1 MPILIN
7 GVIGGLVVLYPI
19 AVYFGIEYLK
29 PWQISAFLLLL
40 LVIRLVIIKL
50 MSRSDNKWSQSLLF
64 VGIIYCL
71 SAILI
76 NNTAALLYYP
86 VLISFSLLMVFSSSL
101 FFPPPIIER
110 LARLQ
115 HPDLPEQGVRYT
127 RKVTQV
133 WSLFFFINGCIA
145 LATALW
151 GDFAYWSLYNG
162 LISYLLMALLM
173 GVEYLVRIRTQ
184 THLKQQV
191 KD

>member
-133 WSLFFFINGCIA
+133 WSMFFFINGCIA